1 MTDPGFRV
9 FKELNHE
16 RAWLDKGRRRIDP
29 DSAARLKQSGRVGRL
44 VEALAESRA
53 IRLRE
58 LIESLEVY
66 ACIRRRVRA
75 RQVADL
81 CAGHGLTGLLFA
93 VFDPEVEEV
102 VMLDKTLPKMATVVR
117 DCVVEAFPEVGS
129 RVRYLEQP
137 LKRARFEPGTALVA
151 VHACGTRTDRC
162 VELGLRL
169 GGPMALVPCC
179 YAGTGQAGPR
189 AVRQALGVELAS
201 DIERTY
207 RLEAAGFRVEW
218 SAIAAALTPMNRVLI
233 ALPQAQKLSSK
244 S

>member
-9 FKELNHE
+9 FKQLNHD
-16 RAWLDKGRRRIDP
+16 RAWLDQGRHRIDP
-29 DSAARLKQSGRVGRL
+29 ASALRLGQSGRVGRL
-44 VEALAESRA
+44 VEALAQSRA
-53 IRLRE
+53 VRLRE
-58 LIESLEVY
+58 LIESFEVY
-66 ACIRRRVRA
+66 ACVRRRLRA
-75 RQVADL
+75 PRVADL

-93 VFDPEVEEV
+93 VFDSGVEEV
-102 VMLDKTLPKMATVVR
+102 VMLDKTLPKMAAVVR
-117 DCVVEAFPEVGS
+117 DSVVEAFPEVGS

-137 LKRARFEPGTALVA
+137 LKQARLEPGTALVA

-162 VELGLRL
+162 LELGLRL

-179 YAGTGQAGPR
+179 YAGTGRAGPR
-189 AVRQALGVELAS
+189 AVREALGVELAS

-233 ALPQAQKLSSK
+233 ALPQAQKLSS
-244 S
+244 SN